1 MTGPPSPIDRLR
13 TQLGNLGRLK
23 AFRSAGALFDAGWLL
38 SLRLLR
44 QVLAIGVVAVLVRS
58 MPKDAF
64 GDYQLVLT
72 LVGAWALFN
81 LPGVQRAIVQSV
93 ARGYPGTFRAATRLV
108 LWASAVGSILLLALS
123 AWFYWRGTSG
133 VALALAAA
141 AVLFI
146 PGASLVQWQSLELG
160 RRAFRSVSMKQAFGV
175 IGSNAAIVLVALFG
189 LTAPW
194 QLIFAGYGVLAA
206 QNLWQSRLADQSL
219 EKDAPVEAG
228 SLKYGLDTSVWDG
241 LNLIANYADRLFL
254 YAFISPVALAAYAV
268 ADRIPENLKQNVQ
281 NLALALIPKFAK
293 RGAYTR
299 EMDWKLNLFGAVTC
313 VGMLLVAFLI
323 VPWLLPLLY
332 TSQYESSVLYCQL
345 ITISVAITCFSIAKN
360 AYIQSQ
366 LDAKGFRDIMLWG
379 SVIRI
384 VSSFFLVRAF
394 GPVGAASSAIVYRL
408 ANVGLTEW
416 RIHRGY
422 RGKGDAAEPPATRIV
437 YAHVGDVPS
446 EAANAVQVS
455 RTCSALVQM
464 GAAVEL
470 VVPAQRGFSASG
482 PRAFDQLAG
491 AYALTSRFAVRRLP
505 CPALPGRNLI
515 FGLCAAWRARASGA
529 SLVTRSVSV
538 ASVSVRLGVPTILEL
553 HEFITGW
560 RPGQVRRLGAILKHP
575 SLVKV
580 IFISHRLAQAFA
592 GKWPEIEG
600 RTLVLHSGAETPAPA
615 DMVAA
620 RPNPVPEDSRLK
632 VGYVGQLYPG
642 KGMEM
647 IEQAAPL
654 CPFAVFHVVGG
665 SGAILAQWR
674 SRLANSP
681 NVILHGYVPYAQTQA
696 YLAGFDVVVA
706 PYQGFVQG
714 QGGGAS
720 NLADWM
726 SPLKLFEYMSCGK
739 AIVCSDL
746 PVIRE
751 VLADGVNALLVRC
764 DDPAAWSAALKA
776 LQEYPDLRRR
786 LAAAARSDFDRAYS
800 LEGRAGR
807 IIEALR
813 ASAPGA

>member
-1 MTGPPSPIDRLR
+1 MTGRLSPLDRLR
-13 TQLGNLGRLK
+13 ARLRELK
-23 AFRSAGALFDAGWLL
+23 RPTILQGAGALFDAGWLL

-44 QVLAIGVVAVLVRS
+44 QALAIGVVAVLVRT

-72 LVGAWALFN
+72 LVGAWAVFN

-93 ARGYPGTFRAATRLV
+93 ARGYPGTFRAASRLV

-123 AWFYWRGTSG
+123 AWFYWRGKAG

-141 AVLFI
+141 SVLFI

-160 RRAFRSVSMKQAFGV
+160 RRAFRSVSMKQGLGV

-189 LTAPW
+189 FTAPW
-194 QLIFAGYGVLAA
+194 QLILAGYGVLAV
-206 QNLWQSRLADQSL
+206 QNLWQSRLADRSL
-219 EKDAPVEAG
+219 AHDAPVEDG
-228 SLKYGLDTSVWDG
+228 SLKYGLDTSMWDG
-241 LNLIANYADRLFL
+241 LNLVANYTDRLFL
-254 YAFISPVALAAYAV
+254 YGFISPVALAAYAV

-299 EMDWKLNLFGAVTC
+299 EMDRKLNLFGAVTC
-313 VGMLLVAFLI
+313 IGMLLVAFLI
-323 VPWLLPLLY
+323 IPWLLPLLY
-332 TSQYESSVLYCQL
+332 TSQYRSSVLYCQL

-379 SVIRI
+379 SLIRI

-394 GPVGAASSAIVYRL
+394 GPVGAASSAIIYRL

-422 RGKGDAAEPPATRIV
+422 RGKGDGAAPPGACIV
-437 YAHVGDVPS
+437 YAHVGDIPS

-455 RTCSALVQM
+455 RTCSALAQM
-464 GAAVEL
+464 GAVVEL
-470 VVPAQRGFSASG
+470 VVPAQRGFSGSG
-482 PRAFDQLAG
+482 PRAFDELA
-491 AYALTSRFAVRRLP
+491 ATYALASRFVVRRLP
-505 CPALPGRNLI
+505 CPAVPGRNLI
-515 FGLCAAWRARASGA
+515 FGLGAAWRARATGA

-553 HEFITGW
+553 HEFISGW
-560 RPGQVRRLGAILKHP
+560 RPEQIRRLGAILKHP
-575 SLVKV
+575 DLVKV
-580 IFISHRLAQAFA
+580 IFISQRLAQAF
-592 GKWPEIEG
+592 GERWPEIAA
-600 RTLVLHSGAETPAPA
+600 RTLVLHSGAETPASQ
-615 DMVAA
+615 VASGHS
-620 RPNPVPEDSRLK
+620 PVPEDSRLM

-647 IEQAAPL
+647 IEQVAPL

-674 SRLANSP
+674 SRFADTP
-681 NVILHGYVPYAQTQA
+681 NVVLYGYVPYAQTQA
-696 YLAGFDVVVA
+696 YLAGFDVVIA

-726 SPLKLFEYMSCGK
+726 SPLKLFEYMSRGK

-751 VLADGVNALLVRC
+751 VLVDGVNALLVPY
-764 DDPAAWSAALKA
+764 DDPAAWAAALGA
-776 LQEYPDLRRR
+776 LRESPELRGR
-786 LAAAARSDFDRAYS
+786 LAAAARSDFERAYS
-800 LEGRAGR
+800 LESRAGR
-807 IIEALR
+807 IIDALR
-813 ASAPGA
+813 ATVPGT